1 MEDDFFKEIR
11 QKNEYKS
18 NLSGHDFIEEIIT
31 KFSESIKKSFETLN
45 VLIVSA
51 LINFVNNKLI
61 GDDSFFAFNELIT
74 KFLGRMTDQKAI

>member
-1 MEDDFFKEIR
+1 M
-11 QKNEYKS
+11 
-18 NLSGHDFIEEIIT
+18 
-31 KFSESIKKSFETLN
+31 N

-74 KFLGRMTDQKAI
+74 KFLGRMTDQKAIEGIDFVIYRNNCLDEHIEQLPKSYEISIRRIVDS